1 MHFSVHAF
9 TICFTHFA
17 FFLTNS
23 YLKERGMETEC
34 IIYTTV
40 FYSAYTNTQRVYD
53 ALPYLA
59 KMQSVIVSNAVV
71 M

>member
-1 MHFSVHAF
+1 
-9 TICFTHFA
+9 
-17 FFLTNS
+17 
-23 YLKERGMETEC
+23 METEC